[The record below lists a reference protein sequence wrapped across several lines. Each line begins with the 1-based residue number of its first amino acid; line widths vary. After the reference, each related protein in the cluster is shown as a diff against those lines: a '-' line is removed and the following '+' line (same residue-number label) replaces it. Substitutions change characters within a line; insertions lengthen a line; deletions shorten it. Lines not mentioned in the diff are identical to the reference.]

1 MKKLF
6 FTFVLLAAVATSFM
20 SCEITANGDLVGILS
35 STSFDNGIPEGTY
48 SSNDNSIIYMPGMS
62 LQAIKF
68 ASSGEATVA
77 RNGNIYTVNMT
88 GLTFNE

>member
-20 SCEITANGDLVGILS
+20 SCE
-35 STSFDNGIPEGTY
+35 
-48 SSNDNSIIYMPGMS
+48 
-62 LQAIKF
+62 
-68 ASSGEATVA
+68 
-77 RNGNIYTVNMT
+77 NGNIYTVNMT